1 LVESL
6 EEMVASKKISMYLS
20 FSSGITMINLSIAKE
35 SQSYQF
41 LAALTSLVSA
51 MGYEIM
57 GMELDGFRMSKCMTV
72 DEFATLY
79 KGWNS

>member
-1 LVESL
+1 
-6 EEMVASKKISMYLS
+6 MVAAKKISMYLS
-20 FSSGITMINLSIAKE
+20 YSFGLTSMNLSIAKE

-57 GMELDGFRMSKCMTV
+57 GMEIDGFRMSKVMSV

-79 KGWNS
+79 KKWS